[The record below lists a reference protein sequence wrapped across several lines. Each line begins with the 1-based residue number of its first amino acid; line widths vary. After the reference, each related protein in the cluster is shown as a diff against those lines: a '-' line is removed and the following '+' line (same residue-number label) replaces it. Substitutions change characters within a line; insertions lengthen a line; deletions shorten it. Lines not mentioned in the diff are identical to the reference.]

1 VSKRVIRIPPLKTG
15 KRVRLT
21 FEVSADVDRKKSAR
35 TTSARKKAKQSQ
47 PTRQRSNAARPDEKA
62 RMSTQPSTTP
72 ETKAAAD
79 VPAPPKTDFAPA
91 LAAGG
96 KAAPQQPVVVRRMT
110 RSHAA
115 ALAAVGILVVAAL
128 ALPRRSALVDTPAT
142 DSKPEAHDSPAQPI
156 EAVPDAPAPKVE
168 SPAAA
173 VAQPEVASPV
183 VVESV
188 KKSPAK
194 PTQKLAATRPP
205 VVMPVVETRDKE
217 TSKREDIMAATVPV
231 PTPAPPVPET
241 AAVDQVTIT
250 GCLEASGNGDRFR
263 LTDTEGAS
271 APKARSWRTG
281 FLKKHSAAV
290 DLVGAADVAALQRQ
304 VGKRVAVSGV
314 QTDRALKV
322 SSVRVV
328 SPSCN

>member
-1 VSKRVIRIPPLKTG
+1 VSKRVIRIPPHKTG
-15 KRVRLT
+15 KRVRVT

-35 TTSARKKAKQSQ
+35 TTSARKKTKRSQ
-47 PTRQRSNAARPDEKA
+47 PTRRRSNADRPDEKA

-91 LAAGG
+91 VAGA
-96 KAAPQQPVVVRRMT
+96 KAAPQQPVVAQRMT
-110 RSHAA
+110 RSYAA
-115 ALAAVGILVVAAL
+115 ALAAVVILVVAAL
-128 ALPRRSALVDTPAT
+128 ALPRRSALVDTPAA
-142 DSKPEAHDSPAQPI
+142 DPKPEAHDSPAQPI
-156 EAVPDAPAPKVE
+156 EAVPDAPAPQVE

-173 VAQPEVASPV
+173 VAQPEAASPV
-183 VVESV
+183 AVESV
-188 KKSPAK
+188 KKSPPK
-194 PTQKLAATRPP
+194 PAQKLAVTRPP
-205 VVMPVVETRDKE
+205 VAMPVVETRGKE
-217 TSKREDIMAATVPV
+217 TSEHEDIMAPTVPV
-231 PTPAPPVPET
+231 PTPAPPAPAT

-263 LTDTEGAS
+263 LTDTDGAS

-290 DLVGAADVAALQRQ
+290 DLVGATDVAALQRQ

-314 QTDRALKV
+314 QTDRELKV
-322 SSVRVV
+322 SAVRVI
-328 SPSCN
+328 SSSCN